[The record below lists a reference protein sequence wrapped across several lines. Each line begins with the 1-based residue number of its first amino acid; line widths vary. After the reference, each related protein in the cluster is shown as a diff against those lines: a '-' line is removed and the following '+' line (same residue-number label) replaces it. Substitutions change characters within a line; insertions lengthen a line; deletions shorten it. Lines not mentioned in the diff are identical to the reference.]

1 MFVNPGE
8 ITQRS
13 QETYTGFQTER
24 KLIINDESEA
34 ADESFNDSFDEGPAH
49 IKYQDFKED
58 RQIVKSA
65 A

>member
-1 MFVNPGE
+1 MFLNPGE

-49 IKYQDFKED
+49 IKY
-58 RQIVKSA
+58 
-65 A
+65 